1 MAEIGIEAGGRGV
14 DVDAAM
20 VSSAR
25 SAATPDIPPGMAVCG
40 IGIDAV
46 EVDRFRTVISR
57 TPRFVERVFADIER
71 AQCLE
76 RGDAAERFAARFA
89 AKEAM
94 MKAMSTGLWTVGLN
108 ELVTVV
114 DEDGAPHVEL
124 SGRAAARASSL
135 GFDRVLVSLSHTE
148 HVAVAVAIGVRDT
161 DFVVRPDGA

>member
-1 MAEIGIEAGGRGV
+1 
-14 DVDAAM
+14 
-20 VSSAR
+20 
-25 SAATPDIPPGMAVCG
+25 
-40 IGIDAV
+40 
-46 EVDRFRTVISR
+46 
-57 TPRFVERVFADIER
+57 
-71 AQCLE
+71 
-76 RGDAAERFAARFA
+76 
-89 AKEAM
+89 